1 MSNVNHLLDVYKR
14 LNKKNRFDVL
24 VFARLKVVRQA
35 AAQVKPY
42 VRERRLSERR
52 RVIRIHWVGV

>member
-24 VFARLKVVRQA
+24 VYARLKVVRQA